1 MAEDAEQ
8 SSSSLSTSEEFEIV
22 GGSETGVHKH
32 EDKSNKKCLDEKNK
46 ATGDEPFMASIPS
59 IPIATEP
66 KNPVKCSRS
75 DKHLKG
81 EPVMDHPLALPIP
94 VPATQLNIAT
104 PASQE
109 PSEVTKS
116 PESGITSGNI
126 GITPSMSSLEEISL
140 SQSSSLQF
148 AETDCS
154 LFPHITY
161 LGCAVINAPRSEI
174 EIQRNMSIL
183 NQQASDHAIEITL
196 SVPSHSEGSVILLDS
211 DGSNEIASF
220 LIHCIL
226 FCARGRPETP
236 EKECFAF
243 ACSHGETAETSI
255 FHCHIFKC
263 DSPETVVKLLQCFAA
278 AFHRIPKYSQG
289 RTSSI
294 SSEKSIPVGF
304 SVKNTQQVFKFETI
318 LDIKEEDL
326 KGNFVSC
333 PREKDFFKFR
343 CSLEKMITVTISQ
356 ISSNKELKLQH
367 CFGLLIS
374 PGRNL
379 DHSEMQA
386 LEGVLMNKIQN
397 GDKTVYHISA
407 NWNPADPIFEVLN
420 TPTTRDNQVYLS
432 VAVDLVFSGIDEPTR
447 FVIETKAKIF
457 NTNERFW
464 YFSKKAFH
472 DQFYLRLKEV
482 ENDAG
487 DRNTLYEV
495 VSLENSARKKFPS
508 SVSYQGSEHSLALH
522 DQDTESD
529 NDEPLPSGTGEVSK
543 ECSSFE
549 LEGWAEVLQRWR
561 LNLKQR
567 PKQLTPLVRRGIP
580 EALRGEVWQLLA
592 GCIDDRQIVDTYKN
606 LISKESTCGSVI
618 QRDINRTFPA
628 HDYFKTIGGIG
639 QESLYKICKAYSV
652 YDPEIGYCQGQ
663 SFLAAALLLHIPEE
677 QAFSILVKIMFEY
690 GLRNFFKNGFEELHL
705 RLYQLEKLIEER
717 IPELYAHFADLGIE
731 MHMFASQWFLTL
743 YTSKFPLIVVFYI
756 LDLFLLDGIDTLF
769 QVALALLTLSRKDL
783 LALDFEGILKYF
795 RVTLPKKYRSENSA
809 RELLSAA
816 INIKVK
822 KLKKYAKDY
831 ATLKEQQKYQ
841 EDPVSKLQKENS
853 RFQLSNLRLEHENDD
868 LANELINVKSQL
880 GFELKSALEKVE
892 TYCKEMSSTRKSLTE
907 LEDEKRR
914 LEIEVNQLK
923 ELCRRELQQAESE
936 ISRNNNIISE
946 YKQICSQLNCRLEKE
961 QKVFQDFVNAVKE
974 EVDDCEKCSK
984 KLFSSNNATIKMN
997 SNLTNGSNVEVVD
1010 NDRQVRELEL
1020 ELAQTKLALVE
1031 AECKNQDLIHQ
1042 LNNAIAE
1049 IQASK
1054 NTWLHK
1060 TWSSL
1065 KDVTKKEGSSSS
1077 VETKDST

>member
-22 GGSETGVHKH
+22 GGGDVGITKENKQDKPHF
-32 EDKSNKKCLDEKNK
+32 EDLNKNEGNSVSLLNVTSVTQSKDLKPNNK
-46 ATGDEPFMASIPS
+46 L
-59 IPIATEP
+59 
-66 KNPVKCSRS
+66 NRS
-75 DKHLKG
+75 DKQFKG
-81 EPVMDHPLALPIP
+81 EPVMDHPLALLSPQVPDSNASNQGAPDTPI
-94 VPATQLNIAT
+94 T
-104 PASQE
+104 
-109 PSEVTKS
+109 
-116 PESGITSGNI
+116 PESAATNGNI
-126 GITPSMSSLEEISL
+126 GITPSLSSLEEISL
-140 SQSSSLQF
+140 SQSSSLHF
-148 AETDCS
+148 ADTDCS

-161 LGCAVINAPRSEI
+161 LGCAVINAPRSEK
-174 EIQRNMSIL
+174 EIQRNMAIL
-183 NQQASDHAIEITL
+183 NEQALDQAIEITL
-196 SVPSHSEGSVILLDS
+196 SVPSHSEGSVTLLDS
-211 DGSNEIASF
+211 DGNTEIASF

-263 DSPETVVKLLQCFAA
+263 DSPDTVVKLLQCFAA
-278 AFHRIPKYSQG
+278 AFHRVPKFSQG
-289 RTSSI
+289 RASSI
-294 SSEKSIPVGF
+294 SSERNIPIGL
-304 SVKNTQQVFKFETI
+304 SVKNNQQVFIFETI
-318 LDIKEEDL
+318 LDVKEEDS

-333 PREKDFFKFR
+333 PRDKDFFKLR
-343 CSLEKMITVTISQ
+343 CNLEKMITVTISQ
-356 ISSNKELKLQH
+356 ISSNKDLKIQN
-367 CFGLLIS
+367 CFGLLIT

-379 DHSEMQA
+379 DHSEMHA
-386 LEGVLMNKIQN
+386 LEGVLMNKIAN
-397 GDKTVYHISA
+397 GDRTVYHISA
-407 NWNPADPIFEVLN
+407 NWNPIDPLFEILN
-420 TPTTRDNQVYLS
+420 TPTTRDNQVYMS
-432 VAVDLVFSGIDEPTR
+432 VAVDLVFTGIDEPTR

-457 NTNERFW
+457 GSNERFW
-464 YFSKKAFH
+464 YFSKRALH
-472 DQFYLRLKEV
+472 DQFYLRLKEI
-482 ENDAG
+482 ENDCG
-487 DRNTLYEV
+487 DRNTMYEV
-495 VSLENSARKKFPS
+495 VSLENSVRKKFPS
-508 SVSYQGSEHSLALH
+508 SLSYQESVHSLTSH
-522 DQDTESD
+522 DQDSESD

-561 LNLKQR
+561 QNLKQR
-567 PKQLTPLVRRGIP
+567 PKQLTPLVKRGIP

-606 LISKESTCGSVI
+606 LISKESSCGSVI

-628 HDYFKTIGGIG
+628 HEYFKTSGGIG
-639 QESLYKICKAYSV
+639 QDSLYKICKAYSV

-705 RLYQLEKLIEER
+705 RLYQLEKLIEDN
-717 IPELYAHFADLGIE
+717 IPELYAHFTDLGIE

-756 LDLFLLDGIDTLF
+756 LDIFLLDGIETLF

-795 RVTLPKKYRSENSA
+795 RVTLPKKYRTENSA

-816 INIKVK
+816 ISIKVK

-831 ATLKEQQKYQ
+831 SALKDQQKNH
-841 EDPVSKLQKENS
+841 EDPVSKLQRENS

-880 GFELKSALEKVE
+880 GNELKSALEKLEAYYRE
-892 TYCKEMSSTRKSLTE
+892 TTSTKKSLTE
-907 LEDEKRR
+907 IEDEKRR

-936 ISRNNNIISE
+936 IARNNNIISE
-946 YKQICSQLNCRLEKE
+946 YKLICSQLNSRLEKE
-961 QKVFQDFVNAVKE
+961 QKLFHDFMNAVKDG
-974 EVDDCEKCSK
+974 VDDCESCHK
-984 KLFSSNNATIKMN
+984 KLFSSNNTLII
-997 SNLTNGSNVEVVD
+997 SNQNVTNGSNMDVVD
-1010 NDRQVRELEL
+1010 NDKQVRELEL

-1042 LNNAIAE
+1042 LNNAVAE

-1065 KDVTKKEGSSSS
+1065 RDVTKKENS
-1077 VETKDST
+1077 TLADNKDAT

>member
-22 GGSETGVHKH
+22 GGSEPGVSKH
-32 EDKSNKKCLDEKNK
+32 EDKLNKKCFDEKHK
-46 ATGDEPFMASIPS
+46 AAGGELFMASIPS
-59 IPIATEP
+59 IPVATEL
-66 KNPVKCSRS
+66 KNPVKCSRL
-75 DKHLKG
+75 DKQLKG

-94 VPATQLNIAT
+94 APATQSSIPT

-109 PSEVTKS
+109 PSEITKS

-183 NQQASDHAIEITL
+183 NQQASDQAIEITL

-294 SSEKSIPVGF
+294 SSEKSIPVGY

-343 CSLEKMITVTISQ
+343 CNLEKMITVTISQ

-386 LEGVLMNKIQN
+386 LEGVLMNKIIN

-407 NWNPADPIFEVLN
+407 NWNPADPIFEILN

-432 VAVDLVFSGIDEPTR
+432 IAVDLVFSGIDEPTR

-464 YFSKKAFH
+464 YFSKRAFH

-508 SVSYQGSEHSLALH
+508 SVSYQGSEQSLALH

-652 YDPEIGYCQGQ
+652 FDPEIGYCQGQ

-717 IPELYAHFADLGIE
+717 IPELHAHFTDLGIE

-831 ATLKEQQKYQ
+831 AALKEQQKYQ

-914 LEIEVNQLK
+914 LEIELK

-974 EVDDCEKCSK
+974 EVEDCDRCSK

-997 SNLTNGSNVEVVD
+997 SNLTNGSNMEVVD

-1077 VETKDST
+1077 AETKDST

>member
-22 GGSETGVHKH
+22 GGLDASGSKPEKLQQKDRKDN
-32 EDKSNKKCLDEKNK
+32 EMLENNPQIASSNNLDLK
-46 ATGDEPFMASIPS
+46 D
-59 IPIATEP
+59 P
-66 KNPVKCSRS
+66 KNSEKCSNRA
-75 DKHLKG
+75 DKLMKG
-81 EPVMDHPLALPIP
+81 EPVMDHPLAAPIP
-94 VPATQLNIAT
+94 HKVG
-104 PASQE
+104 
-109 PSEVTKS
+109 VKS
-116 PESGITSGNI
+116 PESSITSGNT
-126 GITPSMSSLEEISL
+126 GITQSMSSLEEISL

-154 LFPHITY
+154 LFPHISY
-161 LGCAVINAPRSEI
+161 LGSAIINAPRSEK

-183 NQQASDHAIEITL
+183 NEQSSEQAIEITM
-196 SVPSHSEGSVILLDS
+196 SVPYHSEGSVTLLDT

-220 LIHCIL
+220 QIHCIL

-278 AFHRIPKYSQG
+278 AFHRIPKLSLN

-294 SSEKSIPVGF
+294 SSEKNIPVGM
-304 SVKNTQQVFKFETI
+304 SVKNIQQVFVFETI

-333 PREKDFFKFR
+333 PREKDFFKLR
-343 CSLEKMITVTISQ
+343 CNLEKMVTITLSQ
-356 ISSNKELKLQH
+356 ISNNKELNLQN
-367 CFGLLIS
+367 CFGLLIT

-379 DHSEMQA
+379 GSSEMQA
-386 LEGVLMNKIQN
+386 LEGVGMNRILN
-397 GDKTVYHISA
+397 GDRTVFHISA
-407 NWNPADPIFEVLN
+407 NWNPTDPIFEVLN
-420 TPTTRDNQVYLS
+420 TATTRDNQVYLT

-457 NTNERFW
+457 PTNERFW
-464 YFSKKAFH
+464 YFSKKALH

-482 ENDAG
+482 ENDSG

-508 SVSYQGSEHSLALH
+508 SLSYQGSEQSLTLH
-522 DQDTESD
+522 DPDSESD
-529 NDEPLPSGTGEVSK
+529 NDDPLPSGTGEVSK
-543 ECSSFE
+543 ECTTSE
-549 LEGWAEVLQRWR
+549 LEGWGEALQKWR

-567 PKQLTPLVRRGIP
+567 PKQLAPLVRRGIP

-606 LISKESTCGSVI
+606 LISKESTCGSAI

-628 HDYFKTIGGIG
+628 HDYFKQSGGIG

-690 GLRNFFKNGFEELHL
+690 GLRNLFRNGFEELHL
-705 RLYQLEKLIEER
+705 RLYQLEKLVEER
-717 IPELYAHFADLGIE
+717 IPELHAHFYDLGIE

-743 YTSKFPLIVVFYI
+743 YTSKFPLVVVFYI
-756 LDLFLLDGIDTLF
+756 LDIFLLDGIDTLF
-769 QVALALLTLSRKDL
+769 QVGLALLMLSRKDL

-809 RELLSAA
+809 RELLTVA
-816 INIKVK
+816 INIKAK
-822 KLKKYAKDY
+822 KLKKYGKDY
-831 ATLKEQQKYQ
+831 LAQKEQLKHQ

-853 RFQLSNLRLEHENDD
+853 RFQLSNMRLEHENDD
-868 LANELINVKSQL
+868 LANELINVKSHL
-880 GFELKSALEKVE
+880 GNELKNAMEKIE
-892 TYCKEMSSTRKSLTE
+892 TYYREMNCTKKSLSE
-907 LEDEKRR
+907 MEDEKRR
-914 LEIEVNQLK
+914 LETEVNQLK

-936 ISRNNNIISE
+936 ISRNNSIISE
-946 YKQICSQLNCRLEKE
+946 YKQICSQLNGRLEKE
-961 QKVFQDFVNAVKE
+961 QKLFQDFVNTVKDD
-974 EVDDCEKCSK
+974 VQDCEKCSQK
-984 KLFSSNNATIKMN
+984 IFSSNNTIMKTN
-997 SNLTNGSNVEVVD
+997 SNVD
-1010 NDRQVRELEL
+1010 NESNIKLFDNDKQIRELEL

-1031 AECKNQDLIHQ
+1031 SECKNQDLIHQ
-1042 LNNAIAE
+1042 LNNAVAE

-1054 NTWLHK
+1054 HTWLHK

-1065 KDVTKKEGSSSS
+1065 RDVTKKDGS
-1077 VETKDST
+1077 VVTPENKEPTQ

>member
-22 GGSETGVHKH
+22 ASNETGLNKS
-32 EDKSNKKCLDEKNK
+32 EDKLIKKQLDDKNK
-46 ATGDEPFMASIPS
+46 ITEKELFVASITNC
-59 IPIATEP
+59 PISSEP
-66 KNPVKCSRS
+66 KHPVKCTRS
-75 DKHLKG
+75 DKQLKG
-81 EPVMDHPLALPIP
+81 ELVMDHPLALPIP
-94 VPATQLNIAT
+94 TTVTSQPNEMNNATT
-104 PASQE
+104 TSQE
-109 PSEVTKS
+109 TTEFTKT

-183 NQQASDHAIEITL
+183 NQQASDQAIEIIL

-236 EKECFAF
+236 ERECFAF

-278 AFHRIPKYSQG
+278 AFHRVPKFSQG

-294 SSEKSIPVGF
+294 SSERSIPVGY

-318 LDIKEEDL
+318 LDVKEEDL

-333 PREKDFFKFR
+333 PREKDFFKLR
-343 CSLEKMITVTISQ
+343 CNLEKMLTVTISQ
-356 ISSNKELKLQH
+356 ISNNKELKLQH

-386 LEGVLMNKIQN
+386 LEGVLMNKILN

-407 NWNPADPIFEVLN
+407 NWNPADPVFEILN

-432 VAVDLVFSGIDEPTR
+432 IAVDLVFAGIDEPTR
-447 FVIETKAKIF
+447 FVMETKAKIF
-457 NTNERFW
+457 NSNERF
-464 YFSKKAFH
+464 
-472 DQFYLRLKEV
+472 
-482 ENDAG
+482 
-487 DRNTLYEV
+487 NTLYEV
-495 VSLENSARKKFPS
+495 VSLENSTRKKFPS
-508 SVSYQGSEHSLALH
+508 SVSYQGSDHSLTLH

-529 NDEPLPSGTGEVSK
+529 NDEPLPSGTGDVSK
-543 ECSSFE
+543 ECSSYE

-567 PKQLTPLVRRGIP
+567 PKQLIPLVRRGIP

-652 YDPEIGYCQGQ
+652 FDPEIGYCQGQ

-717 IPELYAHFADLGIE
+717 IPELHAHFTDLGIE

-795 RVTLPKKYRSENSA
+795 RVTLPKKYRSENNA

-831 ATLKEQQKYQ
+831 ASLKEQQKYH

-880 GFELKSALEKVE
+880 GHELKSVSLRKVE

-914 LEIEVNQLK
+914 LETEVNQLK

-961 QKVFQDFVNAVKE
+961 QKLFQDFVNAVKD
-974 EVDDCEKCSK
+974 EVEDCEKCSK
-984 KLFSSNNATIKMN
+984 KLFSSNNTILIMN
-997 SNLTNGSNVEVVD
+997 SNVTNGSNIGVVD

-1031 AECKNQDLIHQ
+1031 AECKNQ
-1042 LNNAIAE
+1042 LNNAVAE

-1077 VETKDST
+1077 ETKDTT

>member
-32 EDKSNKKCLDEKNK
+32 EDKSNKKCLDDKNR
-46 ATGDEPFMASIPS
+46 AAGDELPMASIPS

-66 KNPVKCSRS
+66 KIPVKCSRS
-75 DKHLKG
+75 DKQLKG
-81 EPVMDHPLALPIP
+81 EPVMDHPLALPIL
-94 VPATQLNIAT
+94 VPATQSNNVT

-116 PESGITSGNI
+116 PESGIISGNI

-289 RTSSI
+289 RASSI
-294 SSEKSIPVGF
+294 SSEKSIPVGY

-432 VAVDLVFSGIDEPTR
+432 VAVDLVFLGIDEPTR

-508 SVSYQGSEHSLALH
+508 SISYQGSEHSLALH

-717 IPELYAHFADLGIE
+717 IPELHAHFTDLGIE

-743 YTSKFPLIVVFYI
+743 YTSKFPLVVVFYI

-769 QVALALLTLSRKDL
+769 QVALALLTGYNGDIRSRVAMVAKLIAHIWRHIATFGDISPNWRQKL
-783 LALDFEGILKYF
+783 IRSRAKWCTSSKRAWRFCTYSSGDEG
-795 RVTLPKKYRSENSA
+795 VSEGDQTTGH
-809 RELLSAA
+809 
-816 INIKVK
+816 KG
-822 KLKKYAKDY
+822 D
-831 ATLKEQQKYQ
+831 
-841 EDPVSKLQKENS
+841 EDPGQKAS
-853 RFQLSNLRLEHENDD
+853 
-868 LANELINVKSQL
+868 
-880 GFELKSALEKVE
+880 G
-892 TYCKEMSSTRKSLTE
+892 M
-907 LEDEKRR
+907 
-914 LEIEVNQLK
+914 VNI
-923 ELCRRELQQAESE
+923 R
-936 ISRNNNIISE
+936 
-946 YKQICSQLNCRLEKE
+946 
-961 QKVFQDFVNAVKE
+961 
-974 EVDDCEKCSK
+974 
-984 KLFSSNNATIKMN
+984 
-997 SNLTNGSNVEVVD
+997 
-1010 NDRQVRELEL
+1010 
-1020 ELAQTKLALVE
+1020 
-1031 AECKNQDLIHQ
+1031 
-1042 LNNAIAE
+1042 
-1049 IQASK
+1049 
-1054 NTWLHK
+1054 
-1060 TWSSL
+1060 
-1065 KDVTKKEGSSSS
+1065 
-1077 VETKDST
+1077 